1 MHSSLQAVDSILFIS
16 LSCVGDAVMTTP
28 VLESLHQHFPD
39 VKIDIVADR
48 RSAILYRHCPYR
60 NRVLLKD
67 KKKLLR
73 GSVELL
79 KELRKTRYDL
89 IVDLRTDGLAYLCRG
104 RTRFTKWDK
113 KAYGAHA
120 VEQLMGIIRSIHGDN
135 SLPAATVWLSAE
147 EHQFARQ
154 TLAVIPSGPW
164 LEFAPAVALETKAW
178 PVENYVQLANAL
190 TDLFSAVILDGGPA
204 ETAVTAA
211 VAKGLQLPYVDLAGK
226 TSLLQAAAVL
236 ERASL
241 FVGSDSGL
249 GHVAAAVATPTL
261 TLFSNDTPERVLPW
275 GKHSHWLTSADGAA
289 ASISVGEVEA
299 KIRSIFTGLP
309 TQTNETVVP

>member
-1 MHSSLQAVDSILFIS
+1 MYSSLQSIESILFIS

-39 VKIDIVADR
+39 AKIDIVADR
-48 RSAILYRHCPYR
+48 RSAILYRNCPYR
-60 NRVLLKD
+60 NRILLKD
-67 KKKLLR
+67 KKKFLR

-89 IVDLRTDGLAYLCRG
+89 IVDLRTDGLAYLCHG
-104 RTRFTKWDK
+104 RSRFTKWGRK
-113 KAYGAHA
+113 PYGAHA
-120 VEQLMGIIRSIHGDN
+120 VEQLIGIIHSIHGETPV
-135 SLPAATVWLSAE
+135 PAATVWLSAE
-147 EHQFARQ
+147 EKQFARQ
-154 TLAVIPSGPW
+154 TLADLPAGPW

-190 TDLFSAVILDGGPA
+190 TDLFTAVILDGGPA

-236 ERASL
+236 ERARL

-275 GKHSHWLTSADGAA
+275 GKHSHWLKSADGIA
-289 ASISVGEVEA
+289 ASISVSEVEE
-299 KIRSIFTGLP
+299 KVRSIFTGL
-309 TQTNETVVP
+309 TIHQN

>member
-1 MHSSLQAVDSILFIS
+1 
-16 LSCVGDAVMTTP
+16 MTTP

-39 VKIDIVADR
+39 AKIDIVADR

-60 NRVLLKD
+60 NRILLKD
-67 KKKLLR
+67 KKKFLR

-89 IVDLRTDGLAYLCRG
+89 IVDLRTDGLAYLCHG
-104 RTRFTKWDK
+104 RSRFTKWGRK
-113 KAYGAHA
+113 PCGAHA
-120 VEQLMGIIRSIHGDN
+120 VHQLMGIIHSIHGETPV
-135 SLPAATVWLSAE
+135 PAATVWLSAE
-147 EHQFARQ
+147 EKQFARQ
-154 TLAVIPSGPW
+154 TLADLPAGPW

-190 TDLFSAVILDGGPA
+190 TDLFTAVILDGGPA
-204 ETAVTAA
+204 ETAVTGA

-236 ERASL
+236 ERARL

-275 GKHSHWLTSADGAA
+275 GKHSHWLKAADGIA
-289 ASISVGEVEA
+289 ASISVSEVEE
-299 KIRSIFTGLP
+299 KIRSIFTGL
-309 TQTNETVVP
+309 TTHQN